1 MLHCVRVTMWLCDIA
16 THHRPCPYLN
26 SALRRWPWPLFKL
39 LKGPVNIAHRDRA
52 KIARDLLEAP
62 NDSLEKTTLSIKTMC
77 TDDLIYIANTG
88 RLKTGSQIHA
98 LLSIIAINMRL
109 DAGTLESLNS
119 MIKSSMS
126 LANNTTISLEL
137 LSSRVNARKTCTL
150 LTKGATRVKDVLP
163 ILESLANSMPLYQGS
178 EDRILGDTFRWTP
191 PQPIAD
197 SVMNDPKVYEPGL
210 QLSDQEKWGIR
221 FHRKLMQMLKGAR
234 KSERVKC
241 VSRFFQCIGIKPNA
255 SAAST
260 TDKVVTDC
268 FYIVA
273 ELTGRTCHLLELG
286 TSHDE
291 NGTLALTLELS
302 TSQAY
307 GVLDFTT
314 SLEAFAK
321 YHDFLKRTKRSTVS
335 VMLVDLLLEY
345 PIGQENQIVFSCDR
359 QIPMFD
365 MYFRKPRENKPRD
378 EAPVAEQAAIGDRE
392 EDSESDPGLEDA
404 LYDEIHIQEEMLLW
418 QISISSRQS
427 TRRSWWVS
435 HDDSQC
441 LCYVL

>member
-1 MLHCVRVTMWLCDIA
+1 MNVAD
-16 THHRPCPYLN
+16 
-26 SALRRWPWPLFKL
+26 
-39 LKGPVNIAHRDRA
+39 RDRA
-52 KIARDLLEAP
+52 KIARNLLEAE
-62 NDSLEKTTLSIKTMC
+62 NKSLEKTTLSIKTMC
-77 TDDLIYIANTG
+77 TDDLVFIANTG

-197 SVMNDPKVYEPGL
+197 PVMNDPKVYEPGL
-210 QLSDQEKWGIR
+210 QLSEQETWGIR
-221 FHRKLMQMLKGAR
+221 FHRKLMQMLKGVR
-234 KSERVKC
+234 KPERGGDVKC

-260 TDKVVTDC
+260 TDMVTDS

-273 ELTGRTCHLLELG
+273 ELTGRTCHLLELDR
-286 TSHDE
+286 SRDE
-291 NGTLALTLELS
+291 DGALALALKLS
-302 TSQAY
+302 TSQAS

-321 YHDFLKRTKRSTVS
+321 YYDFLKRTKRSTVS
-335 VMLVDLLLEY
+335 VTLVDLLLEY
-345 PIGQENQIVFSCDR
+345 PIRPDNQIVFSCDR

-365 MYFRKPRENKPRD
+365 MYFRKPRENKPRAR
-378 EAPVAEQAAIGDRE
+378 APVAEQAAIGDGE
-392 EDSESDPGLEDA
+392 HEDSESDSGLDDS
-404 LYDEIHIQEEMLLW
+404 LHDEIRIQEEMLLW

-427 TRRSWWVS
+427 TWWSW
-435 HDDSQC
+435 
-441 LCYVL
+441 